1 MLPLLNLGNRYYFFI
16 ENLNRILE
24 VHAFQLI
31 EK

>member
-16 ENLNRILE
+16 KNLNRILE